1 MPPKPSRAPP
11 IRLFYGYTRPSHLP
25 GTPRTPQPI
34 HHHRL
39 ISTYGYTQAKSLIYS
54 SHGAPADVLS
64 IHTHSLPPPHSALLT
79 LRTLASPLNPA
90 DINQITGTY
99 PALPSFTTRLGTP
112 RPAAV
117 PGSEACFEVLATGSA
132 AKTVKKGDWVIPRRG
147 GMGCW
152 STHVQCGE
160 EEVMRVGRGG
170 EGVSRGQVA
179 GVGVNPVTAWWLLRG
194 FVRLQEG
201 EWWVLNGANSGVG
214 RMALQLGKLWGWKSL
229 AVVRKRESA
238 EEEERLR
245 KELEGLGAERVVTEE
260 EVGERGFGDRVK
272 EWTGGGR
279 EKVRLALNCVGGEAA
294 MNLAKCLDPGGV
306 MVTYGGM
313 SRSPMRV
320 GAGMLIF
327 RDLSFRGFWVSRWAE
342 ENPLEKE
349 KTVERILEMYRR
361 ADLRDSPVVEV
372 KWDWG
377 TAREELVGAVE
388 GTLEGY
394 RKGKG
399 LFVFGDS

>member
-1 MPPKPSRAPP
+1 
-11 IRLFYGYTRPSHLP
+11 
-25 GTPRTPQPI
+25 
-34 HHHRL
+34 
-39 ISTYGYTQAKSLIYS
+39 
-54 SHGAPADVLS
+54 
-64 IHTHSLPPPHSALLT
+64 
-79 LRTLASPLNPA
+79 
-90 DINQITGTY
+90 
-99 PALPSFTTRLGTP
+99 
-112 RPAAV
+112 
-117 PGSEACFEVLATGSA
+117 
-132 AKTVKKGDWVIPRRG
+132 
-147 GMGCW
+147 
-152 STHVQCGE
+152 
-160 EEVMRVGRGG
+160 MRVGRGG